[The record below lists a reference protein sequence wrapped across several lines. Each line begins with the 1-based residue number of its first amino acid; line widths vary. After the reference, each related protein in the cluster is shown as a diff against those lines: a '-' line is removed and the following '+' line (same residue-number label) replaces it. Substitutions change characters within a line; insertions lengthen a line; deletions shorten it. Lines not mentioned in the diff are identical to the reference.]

1 MIVVGV
7 DGSPS
12 AAAALLWAGR
22 QARVTA
28 APLRIVTAWRF
39 PADYSDEVVLTDE
52 DWQPDQAARQIQ
64 ADALSAAAGQL
75 DGIEPEAI
83 VAEGAA
89 GSVLVTESRDAEL
102 LVVGSRGHRELAGL
116 LLGSVS
122 EYCVAHAGCS
132 VVVVRPHRPA
142 GQ

>member
-7 DGSPS
+7 DGSSS
-12 AAAALLWAGR
+12 AAAALLWAAR

-28 APLRIVTAWRF
+28 ASLRVVTAWRF
-39 PADYSDEVVLTDE
+39 PPDYGDDVVLTD

-64 ADALSAAAGQL
+64 ADALTAAASQL
-75 DGIEPEAI
+75 DGIESEAL
-83 VAEGAA
+83 VVEGTA
-89 GSVLVTESRDAEL
+89 GSVLVAESRDADL

-122 EYCVAHAGCS
+122 EYCTAHAGCS
-132 VVVVRPHRPA
+132 VVVVRPHPA
-142 GQ
+142 AGH